1 MNIYN
6 KQVKL
11 MQHRLTKMHLF
22 VCMYSFKTVLN
33 RLF

>member
-22 VCMYSFKTVLN
+22 VCMYSLK
-33 RLF
+33 LF